1 MPEVAEITV
10 TISIRHPEIWT
21 IFKALRP
28 DDLPDME
35 VRVKDDLLSMKITGH
50 NTGSLIAT
58 VDDYL
63 ANAGIAI
70 KTLENI
76 HTQ

>member
-1 MPEVAEITV
+1 MPKVAEITV
-10 TISIRHPEIWT
+10 TVSIKHPEVWT

-28 DDLPDME
+28 DDLPDMD
-35 VRVKDDLLSMKITGH
+35 VRVKDDLLSMKITGY
-50 NTGSLIAT
+50 NIGSLIAT

-76 HTQ
+76 HIQ